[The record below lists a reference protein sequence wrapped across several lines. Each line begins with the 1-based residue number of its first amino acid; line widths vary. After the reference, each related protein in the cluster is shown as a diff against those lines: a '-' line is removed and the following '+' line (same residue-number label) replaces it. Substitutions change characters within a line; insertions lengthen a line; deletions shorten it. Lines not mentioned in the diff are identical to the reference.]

1 MEAVVPRRLP
11 DGSWETELLDARLLW
26 PDTLSVAAD
35 GHLHVTADQLDRQA
49 RYRGGQDLR
58 REPCSLFRTPIGV
71 GPVGS
76 R

>member
-11 DGSWETELLDARLLW
+11 DGSWETVLHDARLPR
-26 PDTLSVAAD
+26 PDTLSVAAG
-35 GHLHVTADQLDRQA
+35 GHLHVTADRLSGRA
-49 RYRGGQDLR
+49 RYQGGQDLR
-58 REPCSLFRTPIGV
+58 RTPCSPFRTPIGA